1 MWGTGDQ
8 SEHVELDMPSF
19 VVIGS
24 GEDSRSKV
32 VEIRDVDAG
41 MASHMP
47 GVQWNCVWST
57 AQQPPE
63 APGPRPGFG
72 PRGSGQLPSGAT
84 CWAIFAFD
92 PGLST
97 PFHHTATLD
106 YDIVLEGEVTLG
118 LEQGDILLRAG
129 DCVVIP
135 AVMHSWRTESKGCTI
150 SVTYCGLEPPQKQK
164 GDECG
169 EQEIKASMWSLI
181 CRALS

>member
-1 MWGTGDQ
+1 M
-8 SEHVELDMPSF
+8 SRF

-24 GEDSRSKV
+24 GEDGRSKV
-32 VEIRDVDAG
+32 VEVRDVDAG
-41 MASHMP
+41 MASRMP

-63 APGPRPGFG
+63 IPGPRRG
-72 PRGSGQLPSGAT
+72 PDDAWLDLQLPSGAT
-84 CWAIFAFD
+84 RWAIFAFD

-135 AVMHSWRTESKGCTI
+135 AVMHSWRTDSKGCTI
-150 SVTYCGLEPPQKQK
+150 SVAYCGLEPPQKQK

>member
-24 GEDSRSKV
+24 GEDGRSTV

-41 MASHMP
+41 MATRMP

-63 APGPRPGFG
+63 VPGPRRG
-72 PRGSGQLPSGAT
+72 PDDAWLDLQLPSGAT
-84 CWAIFAFD
+84 RWAIFAFD

-106 YDIVLEGEVTLG
+106 YDIVLAGEVTLG

-135 AVMHSWRTESKGCTI
+135 AVMHKLEDRFQGLHDF
-150 SVTYCGLEPPQKQK
+150 CGVL
-164 GDECG
+164 
-169 EQEIKASMWSLI
+169 WT
-181 CRALS
+181 